1 MYKLV
6 GADNREYGPVSRE
19 AVLEWIAQ
27 GRANGQTIA
36 RFEDGAWK
44 PLRSFEEFQAALG
57 AAGGGAGSNVP
68 PINTWATAPEAS
80 VFNGV
85 SAQRQTNWPA
95 VLGLIA
101 SIVCCCCPFVGPI
114 LGLALSATG
123 YAQIR
128 SHPNVYST
136 SAAIPMIG
144 IIISVMMIALQV
156 VGRLMDNRLQDFL
169 RQLIPNIPQ

>member
-19 AVLEWIAQ
+19 EVLEWIAQ

-44 PLRSFEEFQAALG
+44 PLRTFVEFQDALG
-57 AAGGGAGSNVP
+57 AGGAASVNAP
-68 PINTWATAPEAS
+68 PIETWATAGEAPTFS
-80 VFNGV
+80 GV
-85 SAQRQTNWPA
+85 GAQRQTNWPA

-123 YAQIR
+123 YAQIK
-128 SHPNVYST
+128 SHPSAYST
-136 SAAIPMIG
+136 SAAVPIIG
-144 IIISVMMIALQV
+144 IIISLLMIGLQV
-156 VGRLMDNRLQDFL
+156 IGRIMDNRLQDII
-169 RQLIPNIPQ
+169 RQVIPNFPQ